1 MESRNGLEGSFVVC
15 SLVTDLIH
23 STHMHEKAADIIFL
37 REILAG
43 LILLTLTSGSIV
55 LALI

>member
-1 MESRNGLEGSFVVC
+1 
-15 SLVTDLIH
+15 
-23 STHMHEKAADIIFL
+23 MHEKTADIVFL

-55 LALI
+55 FALI